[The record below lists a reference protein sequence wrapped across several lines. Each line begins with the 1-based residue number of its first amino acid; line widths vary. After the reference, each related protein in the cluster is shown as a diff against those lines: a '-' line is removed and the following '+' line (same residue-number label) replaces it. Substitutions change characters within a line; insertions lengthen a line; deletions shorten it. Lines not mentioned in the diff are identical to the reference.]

1 MNITKKLPVTVLSG
15 FLGAG
20 KTTLLNHVLHNK
32 EGLKVAVIVNDMS
45 EVNVDAELVKSENT
59 LSRTEEKL
67 VEMSNG
73 CICCTLREDLM
84 IEVERLAKEDRF
96 DYLLIESTGI
106 SEPVPV
112 AQTFSFVDEEN
123 GIDLSKFSYVD
134 TMVTVVDAFNF
145 FKDFGSP
152 ETLMDRK
159 LTDIEGDYRTIV
171 NLLTDQIE
179 FANVI
184 ILNKKDLVSE
194 EHIGVLKAAIH
205 KLNPSAKIIES
216 SFSKVDPKKILNT
229 GLFNFEEAEQSAGW
243 IEELNKDEHT
253 PETEEYG
260 ISSFVYRSQKP
271 FDPARFWYYVQH
283 HFPSTIIRSKGL
295 FWLASRPEQALIWG
309 QAGGSLRAD
318 SAGVWWSSMPF
329 EKRIRYMAFVE
340 NQKQIEAGWNE
351 TFGDRKNEIVFI
363 GQDMDETAIKSA
375 LEACLATEDEL
386 ATQKWKHG
394 NRATR
399 MNGQC
404 SGLMFINLKKSLVSI
419 RRYLLKHPGESYN
432 YYHLAGCLRFQRIIV
447 KLDLQL
453 LQLSSFRTDGPIQLA
468 LQFL

>member
-1 MNITKKLPVTVLSG
+1 MNTTQKLPVTVLSG

-32 EGLKVAVIVNDMS
+32 EGMKVAVIVNDMS
-45 EVNVDAELVKSENT
+45 EVNVDAELVKNENT

-84 IEVERLAKEDRF
+84 IEVERLAKENRF

-112 AQTFSFVDEEN
+112 AQTFSFLDEEN
-123 GIDLSKFSYVD
+123 GIDLSRFSYID

-152 ETLMDRK
+152 ETLMDRE
-159 LTDIEGDYRTIV
+159 LTDMEGDFRTIV
-171 NLLTDQIE
+171 NLLTDQVE

-184 ILNKKDLVSE
+184 ILNKTDLVSK
-194 EHIGVLKAAIH
+194 EHLGVLKSTIH

-216 SFSKVDPKKILNT
+216 TFSKVKPQEILNT
-229 GLFNFEEAEQSAGW
+229 KLFNFEEAEQSAGW
-243 IEELNKDEHT
+243 IEELNKGEHT

-260 ISSFVYRSQKP
+260 IGSFVYRSKKP
-271 FDPARFWYYVQH
+271 FDPIRFWDFLQNN
-283 HFPSTIIRSKGL
+283 FPPTIIRSKGL
-295 FWLASRPEQALIWG
+295 FWLASRPAQALVWS

-318 SAGVWWSSMPF
+318 SAGVWWSSMPYQM
-329 EKRIRYMAFVE
+329 RLRYDSFIAYQNE
-340 NQKQIEAGWNE
+340 IEVGWSK

-363 GQDMDETAIKSA
+363 GQDMDEAQITSQ
-375 LEACLATEDEL
+375 LDACLSTDEELATEI
-386 ATQKWKHG
+386 WKKG
-394 NRATR
+394 YQDTWPVQRAAP
-399 MNGQC
+399 M
-404 SGLMFINLKKSLVSI
+404 S
-419 RRYLLKHPGESYN
+419 
-432 YYHLAGCLRFQRIIV
+432 
-447 KLDLQL
+447 
-453 LQLSSFRTDGPIQLA
+453 
-468 LQFL
+468 

>member
-1 MNITKKLPVTVLSG
+1 MNTTTIQKLPVTVLSG

-45 EVNVDAELVKSENT
+45 EVNIDADLVKNENT

-84 IEVERLAKEDRF
+84 VEVERLARENRF

-123 GIDLSKFSYVD
+123 GVDLSQFSYVD
-134 TMVTVVDAFNF
+134 TMVTVVDSFNF

-152 ETLMDRK
+152 ETLLDRDM
-159 LTDIEGDYRTIV
+159 TDIEGDFRTIV
-171 NLLTDQIE
+171 NLLTDQVE

-184 ILNKKDLVSE
+184 ILNKTDLVSE
-194 EHIGVLKAAIH
+194 QHLGVLKSAIK
-205 KLNPSAKIIES
+205 KLNPGAKIIES
-216 SFSKVDPKKILNT
+216 SFSKVNPKEILNT
-229 GLFNFEEAEQSAGW
+229 GLFNFEEAEQSTGW

-260 ISSFVYRSQKP
+260 ISSFVYRTNKP
-271 FDPARFWYYVQH
+271 FDPIRFWDYVENK
-283 HFPSTIIRSKGL
+283 FPATVIRSKGL
-295 FWLASRPEQALIWG
+295 FWLASRPAQALVWS

-329 EKRIRYMAFVE
+329 EQRTSYIGFIE
-340 NQKQIEAGWNE
+340 NQQEIEAGWDK
-351 TFGDRKNEIVFI
+351 TYGDRKNEIVFI
-363 GQDMDETAIKSA
+363 GQDMDETQMKAA
-375 LEACLATEDEL
+375 LDNCLATDKELESEKWLKGYED
-386 ATQKWKHG
+386 TWPVQ
-394 NRATR
+394 RAMPQT
-399 MNGQC
+399 
-404 SGLMFINLKKSLVSI
+404 
-419 RRYLLKHPGESYN
+419 Y
-432 YYHLAGCLRFQRIIV
+432 
-447 KLDLQL
+447 
-453 LQLSSFRTDGPIQLA
+453 
-468 LQFL
+468 